1 MSHVV
6 FFQIF
11 GRLQSGSNRRLKNEN
26 REIQNAPFVMLST
39 QVIVALENELFEN
52 FDGFTRI
59 RMGNFR

>member
-1 MSHVV
+1 MGVCN
-6 FFQIF
+6 
-11 GRLQSGSNRRLKNEN
+11 LSGSNRRLKNEN

-52 FDGFTRI
+52 FDGFSRI